1 MDSDSIWKLRNG
13 KVQRVETWLAIALK
27 FNIIE
32 QRGKK
37 ATILNDNIYTRAKQ
51 KVTFFKTLIGVFS

>member
-13 KVQRVETWLAIALK
+13 KVQRLETWLAIALK

-32 QRGKK
+32 QRGEK
-37 ATILNDNIYTRAKQ
+37 ATVLNGNVYITAKQ
-51 KVTFFKTLIGVFS
+51 RVTFLKTLLGVFS